1 MTQGS
6 GLSLSGQG
14 RPACPSVH
22 EHTELQ
28 WTYPSTTWIDPGSKA
43 YLGVHLV
50 CNNAIFLKQKKKNKT
65 NPPNKSNMISIAQS
79 FDTEPS
85 IKCFLFKA
93 NYKKNKINKQQTKD
107 NYRLGEKKGISKQK
121 QPRATWMCLAEW
133 CPILPTE
140 VPMLPGTVLLIYFP

>member
-6 GLSLSGQG
+6 GLSLNGQG
-14 RPACPSVH
+14 RPACPLVR

-50 CNNAIFLKQKKKNKT
+50 CNNAIFFQKEKKNKT
-65 NPPNKSNMISIAQS
+65 PPPHQSNVISIAQS

-93 NYKKNKINKQQTKD
+93 NYKK
-107 NYRLGEKKGISKQK
+107 KKKK
-121 QPRATWMCLAEW
+121 
-133 CPILPTE
+133 
-140 VPMLPGTVLLIYFP
+140 